1 MTTSE
6 VDPPVPPAAPRQ
18 PVPLWLLAL
27 FTLSGPIAMHM
38 LVPALPHAARDL
50 NASVGAMQLTI
61 SLYILGMALG
71 QLGYGPLSDRFGRRP
86 VLTTGLVLYTVAGLA
101 AALVPNVQA
110 LVSARLFQALGGG
123 AGLALSRAIV
133 RDTAGP
139 ADVARRLALM
149 NLMVTLGPGLAPV
162 IGGVLAASFGWRT
175 IFIALGTL
183 GLLNLMLL
191 WRLLPET
198 REITGT
204 VSAATIAKDYREL
217 LRSPSFIGYA
227 IGGGCATT
235 SMYAF
240 VGAAPFIL
248 VDELH
253 RPSYEVGLYLG
264 LLVAG
269 FSIGTILATRL
280 IPGVAIGK
288 LLARSSLVS
297 ALAAFFFLGAT
308 LSSHLNVALA
318 VIPMIVFTIGAGIS
332 SPTALSQALGIN
344 PRIIGSASGLYG
356 CAQMGIG
363 ALCAGLVGIGRDP
376 ALAAGIVLAS
386 ASLIGQLAF
395 WIAAR
400 KRPAT

>member
-1 MTTSE
+1 VTTSE

-27 FTLSGPIAMHM
+27 FSLSGPIAMHM

>member
-1 MTTSE
+1 MTTNIT
-6 VDPPVPPAAPRQ
+6 DPPTPPPVPRQ

-38 LVPALPHAARDL
+38 LIPALPHAARDL
-50 NASVGAMQLTI
+50 NAGIGAMQLTT

-86 VLTTGLVLYTVAGLA
+86 VLTTGLILYTLAGLA

-110 LVSARLFQALGGG
+110 LIAARLFQALGGG

-139 ADVARRLALM
+139 SDVARRLALM

-162 IGGVLAASFGWRT
+162 VGGVLSGSLGWRS
-175 IFIALGTL
+175 IFIALGAL
-183 GLLNLMLL
+183 GMINLVLL

-198 REITGT
+198 RAIAGP
-204 VSAATIAKDYREL
+204 VSAASIAKDYREL
-217 LRSPSFIGYA
+217 LKSPSFIGYA

-253 RPSYEVGLYLG
+253 RPPYEVGLYLG

-280 IPGVAIGK
+280 IPGVPIGK

-318 VIPMIVFTIGAGIS
+318 VVPMFVFTVGAGIS
-332 SPTALSQALGIN
+332 SPTALTQALGIN

-363 ALCAGLVGIGRDP
+363 ALCAGLVGIGGDP

-386 ASLIGQLAF
+386 ASVIGQLAF

>member
-1 MTTSE
+1 VTTSE

>member
-6 VDPPVPPAAPRQ
+6 VEPPVPPPAPRQ
-18 PVPLWLLAL
+18 PAPLWLLAL

-61 SLYILGMALG
+61 SLYIMGMALG

-86 VLTTGLVLYTVAGLA
+86 VLTTGLVLYTLAGLG
-101 AALVPNVQA
+101 AALVPNVQTLIA
-110 LVSARLFQALGGG
+110 ARLFQALGGG

-133 RDTAGP
+133 RDTASP
-139 ADVARRLALM
+139 SEVARRLALM

-162 IGGVLAASFGWRT
+162 GGGVLSASLGWRS
-175 IFIALGTL
+175 IFIVLGALGL
-183 GLLNLMLL
+183 VNLVLL

-198 REITGT
+198 RAITGT
-204 VSAATIAKDYREL
+204 VSAATIARDYRDL
-217 LRSPSFIGYA
+217 MRSPSFIGYA

-253 RPSYEVGLYLG
+253 RPAYEVGIYLG

-288 LLARSSLVS
+288 LLSRSSFVS

-318 VIPMIVFTIGAGIS
+318 VIPMFVFTVGAGIS
-332 SPTALSQALGIN
+332 SPTALTQALGIN

-356 CAQMGIG
+356 CAQMGVG
-363 ALCAGLVGIGRDP
+363 ALCAGLVGVGGDP

-386 ASLIGQLAF
+386 ASVIGQLAF
-395 WIAAR
+395 WLASR
-400 KRPAT
+400 SRPTT